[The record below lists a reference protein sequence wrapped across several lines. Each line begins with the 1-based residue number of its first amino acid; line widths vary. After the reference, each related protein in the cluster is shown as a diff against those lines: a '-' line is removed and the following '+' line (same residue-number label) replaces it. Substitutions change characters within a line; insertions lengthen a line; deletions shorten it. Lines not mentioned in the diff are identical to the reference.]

1 MVIPRLHHGRDRPF
15 DSGVGEDP
23 GRQFVTVPVD
33 LVGIDLVGMSPGGAA
48 APGTAN

>member
-33 LVGIDLVGMSPGGAA
+33 LVGMSPGGAA